1 MLALFF
7 SPSYGCRQVCGGQP
21 FKNGQIFLKNNLK
34 KQEAFKPNGPTQNLY
49 LNDLKQWSPSADV
62 CQLPPERQ
70 QTDILPSQEKFGF
83 FPKQPSRFCFPGL
96 LCLSPPQRPR
106 TALHY
111 QCQPQSFIALA
122 CTNKNRLLF
131 GFICYIR
138 QLSLPR

>member
-1 MLALFF
+1 MLTIFF
-7 SPSYGCRQVCGGQP
+7 YPSYGCRQVRGGQP
-21 FKNGQIFLKNNLK
+21 FKKGQIFLKSNLK
-34 KQEAFKPNGPTQNLY
+34 KQAALKPNEPTQNLY
-49 LNDLKQWSPSADV
+49 LNDRSSHR
-62 CQLPPERQ
+62 RQ
-70 QTDILPSQEKFGF
+70 MYANCHVRDNNQRYLPSQEKFGF